1 MDKFALEVLTVI
13 ANYGLH
19 DMLFWRTDGEFA
31 PITFFANCNDLF
43 YWATADLEVINPD
56 NFPEIERAMKDVGA
70 RPASTVDCTCC
81 TCQFLR
87 KRSESLDGLSLF
99 CARSRKMRPQK
110 CAYPEDKKL
119 WPLFDAC
126 GPERTPEDEG

>member
-1 MDKFALEVLTVI
+1 MDKFALEVLQVF
-13 ANYGLH
+13 AKYGLH
-19 DMLFWRTDGEFA
+19 DMLFWRTDGEYA
-31 PITFFANCNDLF
+31 PITFFVNCNDLF

-70 RPASTVDCTCC
+70 RPVS
-81 TCQFLR
+81 
-87 KRSESLDGLSLF
+87 SESLDGLSLF

-119 WPLFDAC
+119 WPLFNAC